1 MPLEK
6 DPVKPGPLTISQVK
20 RHFFGATYLFNQIDQ
35 LTGVEADLKQIF
47 SDTYKQILSLA
58 YYLIL
63 EENNSLHRFSH
74 WEKRDHHP
82 FAADIPSQ
90 RSSELFQGITE
101 EQRLSLRSKRNGGF
115 KQSTGSSIRPVFR
128 VTHRHSLK

>member
-47 SDTYKQILSLA
+47 FGYLQTSFIVSLLLNLRGEQFA
-58 YYLIL
+58 P
-63 EENNSLHRFSH
+63 SL
-74 WEKRDHHP
+74 
-82 FAADIPSQ
+82 
-90 RSSELFQGITE
+90 
-101 EQRLSLRSKRNGGF
+101 
-115 KQSTGSSIRPVFR
+115 
-128 VTHRHSLK
+128 